1 MSMITGRPQQLV
13 WHLTHTHTPDTF
25 FFITNSSMY
34 KFGIFS
40 KFKHDNFINF
50 YEANLTLTLL
60 RVLKFVVKKSVMS
73 IIKHFQSNKT
83 HGFNELHYLNLT
95 IGTKKIL
102 TTERQE
108 QVFSCKLFVV
118 WYDSMMIFWLH
129 YPLYLVCFGCKPI
142 SR

>member
-1 MSMITGRPQQLV
+1 
-13 WHLTHTHTPDTF
+13 
-25 FFITNSSMY
+25 MY

-118 WYDSMMIFWLH
+118 WYDSMMIF
-129 YPLYLVCFGCKPI
+129 
-142 SR
+142 